1 MAKQVSKPA
10 RCRVVLAHDWL
21 VGLRGGERV
30 LDAIARALAL
40 LPHVEVAGLFVMFDD
55 THSLSRAV
63 DALPHVRSTL
73 GRLPWASGPLRRWL
87 LPLYPLAV
95 GDLSRRLAALHRKK
109 PIDLVISTSSAAI
122 KGLKAPQGVPHL
134 CYCHSPARYVW
145 SQTKQYSDGSVL
157 RGLGLRLFSERFK
170 TWDRRTSANV
180 STFIANSNHTRSEI
194 QRCFS
199 RDAKVLFPPVR
210 TEFFTPPTQ
219 QRPLD
224 GPWMVAAALEPYK
237 RTELAIEAARRANR
251 ELLVVGDGS
260 ERARLERL
268 AGPHT
273 RFLGRLGDE
282 RLRELFRSASLLLFP
297 QVEDFGILAL
307 EAQACGLAVIAR
319 RAGGALDTV
328 VDGVTGAFF
337 DDVDDPDAIIAA
349 ARRCPRNCDAAC
361 RENAL
366 RFSEAAFK
374 DGLMKLLLAQCAK
387 LGA

>member
-1 MAKQVSKPA
+1 MARPASKPT
-10 RCRVVLAHDWL
+10 RVRVVLAHDWL
-21 VGLRGGERV
+21 VGMRGGERV
-30 LDAIARALAL
+30 LDAIARVLAG

-55 THSLSRAV
+55 SHSLSRAL
-63 DALPHVRSTL
+63 DALPHVRSGL
-73 GRLPWASGPLRRWL
+73 GRLPWASTRLRRWL
-87 LPLYPLAV
+87 LPLYPAAV
-95 GDLSRRLAALHRKK
+95 RDLSGRLAALHRVK

-122 KGLKAPQGVPHL
+122 KGLKAPAGVPHL

-145 SQTKQYSDGSVL
+145 SQTRQYSEGSAL
-157 RGLGLRLFSERFK
+157 RGLGLNLFVERFRH
-170 TWDRRTSANV
+170 WDARTSANV
-180 STFIANSNHTRSEI
+180 STFVANSNYTRSEI
-194 QRCFS
+194 QRCYS

-224 GPWMVAAALEPYK
+224 GPWLVAAALEPYK
-237 RTELAIEAARRANR
+237 RTELAIEAAKRANR

-260 ERARLERL
+260 ERRKLERL

-282 RLRELFRSASLLLFP
+282 RLRELFRSASVLLFP
-297 QVEDFGILAL
+297 QLEDFGILAV
-307 EAQACGLAVIAR
+307 EAQACGMPVVAR

-349 ARRCPRNCDAAC
+349 ARRCPKNCDAAC
-361 RENAL
+361 RENAM

-374 DGLMKLLLAQCAK
+374 DGLMHLLLTECAK
-387 LGA
+387 LGV